1 MSRMLIALV
10 ALCSLEAVALA
21 QSQQPTL
28 AEIARKES
36 ERRKTVKAPSRVYT
50 NADVPQSGL
59 LTTAAPAAASGPA
72 EARPAEPPKPSEAA
86 PEEPVKD
93 EAWWRARVTKAR
105 EALRQSRILADALQ
119 TRVNAL
125 TTDFV
130 NRDDPAQREVL
141 ARQRREAMTELDRV
155 NADIETGQK
164 AVREIEEEARRAGVP
179 PGWLR

>member
-21 QSQQPTL
+21 QSTQPTL
-28 AEIARKES
+28 AEIARKEAD
-36 ERRKTVKAPSRVYT
+36 RRKTVKAPSKVYT

-59 LTTAAPAAASGPA
+59 LTTTAPAPAGAPAEAGPA
-72 EARPAEPPKPSEAA
+72 EAAKPAEAA
-86 PEEPVKD
+86 AGEPVKD
-93 EAWWRARVTKAR
+93 DAWWRARITKAR
-105 EALRQSRILADALQ
+105 EALRQSSILAEALQ

-141 ARQRREAMTELDRV
+141 ARQRRDALTELDRV
-155 NADIETGQK
+155 NAEVEANQK
-164 AVREIEEEARRAGVP
+164 AIRDIEEEARRAGVP